1 MFSKGS
7 LGKGGR
13 KYCTA
18 QKIVVICR
26 RRSEVQPKGRLV
38 SENDSKI
45 EIGKR
50 FSRFLSIAPNPN
62 TFFLK
67 KDKTSIIRKSALF
80 GANQNINMTIA
91 A

>member
-1 MFSKGS
+1 MFSKDC

-18 QKIVVICR
+18 KKSVVICR

-38 SENDSKI
+38 IENDSKI
-45 EIGKR
+45 EKGKR
-50 FSRFLSIAPNPN
+50 LSRFLSIAPNPN

-80 GANQNINMTIA
+80 GANQNINMTNA